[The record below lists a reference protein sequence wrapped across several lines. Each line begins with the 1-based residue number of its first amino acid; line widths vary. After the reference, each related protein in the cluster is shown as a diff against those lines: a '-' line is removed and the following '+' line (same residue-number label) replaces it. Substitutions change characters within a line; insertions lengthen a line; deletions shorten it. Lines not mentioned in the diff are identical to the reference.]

1 MPGPRCGALRHA
13 PFTEQVGDVV
23 VVTQTDERS
32 GDGWWCGYREAD
44 PAQGQGWFPSYSV
57 ETLRDQVGFGHI
69 VANVGMYHLSSTSHQ
84 ICQRIRYLCF

>member
-1 MPGPRCGALRHA
+1 
-13 PFTEQVGDVV
+13 VGDVV

-57 ETLRDQVGFGHI
+57 ETLRDQVHVGFGHI
-69 VANVGMYHLSSTSHQ
+69 VANVGMYHTAHPLATSHQ
-84 ICQRIRYLCF
+84 ICQRIR